1 MIPDSTVFVA
11 AEHKTSI
18 DELEFIYMP
27 ELTKEAQNA
36 LDMLNEAMPRIS
48 YKANSERLANLPGL
62 DQDDL
67 KDPVAEAHRFANDW
81 SEIRPEWGLARNA
94 EFIIGQRNITAV
106 PI

>member
-1 MIPDSTVFVA
+1 
-11 AEHKTSI
+11 
-18 DELEFIYMP
+18 MP

-67 KDPVAEAHRFANDW
+67 KD
-81 SEIRPEWGLARNA
+81 GLQKRIALRMTGVKSVQNGA
-94 EFIIGQRNITAV
+94 
-106 PI
+106 

>member
-62 DQDDL
+62 DRDDL
-67 KDPVAEAHRFANDW
+67 KDRLQKRIALRMTGVKSVQNGA
-81 SEIRPEWGLARNA
+81 
-94 EFIIGQRNITAV
+94 
-106 PI
+106 

>member
-36 LDMLNEAMPRIS
+36 LDMLNE
-48 YKANSERLANLPGL
+48 LCH
-62 DQDDL
+62 
-67 KDPVAEAHRFANDW
+67 V
-81 SEIRPEWGLARNA
+81 
-94 EFIIGQRNITAV
+94 
-106 PI
+106 

>member
-36 LDMLNEAMPRIS
+36 LDMLNELCRIS

-67 KDPVAEAHRFANDW
+67 KDPVAGSASLCE
-81 SEIRPEWGLARNA
+81 
-94 EFIIGQRNITAV
+94 
-106 PI
+106 